1 MMNIEARHVDKSY
14 AGRAVLRDFS
24 AVFPEGATTV
34 ITGPSGAGKTT
45 LLRLVL
51 GLLRPDAGDI
61 LGTKGRRMA
70 AVFQEDRLCEGL
82 SVRRNLLLVRPDLPS
97 DMLREHL
104 VRVGLPGEERT
115 RVRELSGGMRRR
127 AAIVRAMAA
136 GADVVVLDEPLRG
149 LDAETKTKV
158 LRYLAQETAGRTVLL
173 VTHDE
178 EEASALGARNRIK
191 LDKTERTEVQ

>member
-14 AGRAVLRDFS
+14 AGRVVLRDFS
-24 AVFPEGATTV
+24 AVFPEGVTTV

-82 SVRRNLLLVRPDLPS
+82 SVRRNLLLVRPDLSP
-97 DMLREHL
+97 DVLREHL
-104 VRVGLPGEERT
+104 ARVGLPGEERT

-136 GADVVVLDEPLRG
+136 LADVVVLDEPLRG

-178 EEASALGARNRIK
+178 EEASALGARNRIE